1 MNKEIPAKIQG
12 FTPLIDSLVDQFGIT
27 TAAVFGKVWRYT
39 QMKDGKCTASQ
50 DRLAKELNIGERSLR
65 DHLGKLVAAGYL
77 RCEPH
82 QGECNTYYDTGKVQ
96 SEVYI
101 GFGEP
106 RQNMPDT
113 PAKNAGLPRQ
123 KMPTKIEDKIQQD
136 TQVFTEKE
144 NQQIDQKIKDMV
156 EYSKKAKAR
165 TDTLLPEQWHEFGKA
180 FTDATGIV
188 YLPSQQSKWIG
199 AFEVWHNIGVTI
211 EDIKDAAERLA
222 GVTIY
227 SPMSL
232 TNTLN
237 ATVAERKRRADNDPY
252 KNFNWIE

>member
-1 MNKEIPAKIQG
+1 MSKEIPAKIQG
-12 FTPLIDSLVDQFGIT
+12 FTPLIDSLVDQFGVT

-50 DRLAKELNIGERSLR
+50 DRLASELNIGERSLR
-65 DHLGKLVAAGYL
+65 DHLGKLVDAGYL

-82 QGECNTYYDTGKVQ
+82 QGECNTYFDTGKIQ

-106 RQNMPDT
+106 RQKLPDT
-113 PAKNAGLPRQ
+113 PAKNAEPPRQ
-123 KMPTKIEDKIQQD
+123 NLPTKKEDKIQITL
-136 TQVFTEKE
+136 TQKE
-144 NQQIDQKIKDMV
+144 VDQADQQVKDMV
-156 EYSKKAKAR
+156 EQSKKAKSR
-165 TDTLLPEQWHEFGKA
+165 TDTLLPEQYQDFAKA
-180 FTDATGIV
+180 FTDATGVI
-188 YLPSQQSKWIG
+188 YLQGQQSKWIG